1 MRTVIAYVTTLVT
14 FGVVDFVWLS
24 VMASLLYRPILGD
37 ILVDNVRLAPAIV
50 FYLLY
55 PVGLVVFAVL
65 PALKIDSVAS
75 AVGYGALFGLIAY
88 ATYDLTNYATLKNWS
103 MSITA
108 ADMAYGAI
116 ASGLAAGVAFFA
128 ARAFATN

>member
-103 MSITA
+103 MTITA

-128 ARAFATN
+128 TRAFAAN

>member
-103 MSITA
+103 MTITA